1 MTDQNFLSQLN
12 ECITLAQEIET
23 HPQAKE
29 KFTQLHAKIQQDSP
43 QMAELLQT
51 LWQEVIAARR
61 SAVFWQRLSES
72 EKEMADQMLQSLTEA
87 RQNYLRLMQEM

>member
-1 MTDQNFLSQLN
+1 MTDQNTLSQLN

-29 KFTQLHAKIQQDSP
+29 KFVQIYTKLQQDSP
-43 QMAELLQT
+43 QMAELLHL
-51 LWQEVIAARR
+51 LWQEVISARR
-61 SAVFWQRLSES
+61 SAAFWRSLSES
-72 EKEMADQMLQSLTEA
+72 EKLMADQMLQSLTEA